1 MYVVFKLLNISYSI
15 SMQEVKVKDIIQ
27 VTKGKLISG
36 NLEST
41 CENYNIDTRLIKS
54 GEIFVGMLGEN
65 VNGGIF
71 FEEAFEKGAK
81 GCIVQNV
88 QISEE
93 QKSKY
98 KDKIII
104 EVEDTVKAIKQ
115 IASFKRKAYNI
126 PVIGITGSVGKTSTK
141 DIVANVVA
149 QKYNTLKTEGNKN
162 GQLGVPLTILKLKD
176 EEALVLEMGMSH
188 AGEMREL
195 TNIAK
200 PTIVAINNI
209 GTAHIGNLG
218 SRENILK
225 AKLEILE
232 GMPEEK
238 IIVVNNDNDILHEWQ
253 KENKHL
259 YNIITFGIENE
270 SDYMAQ
276 NIITNENGSKYTL
289 VEKSNN
295 INEEINN
302 TRKEINGE
310 TNKKSKEIEVPVA
323 GNHFILNSLCAIAIG
338 RILGVEIN
346 KIAQGIK
353 TFELTK
359 NRMNII
365 NKGTVTIIND
375 TYNANYDSVKAAI
388 EYLSSRQEKRKIAV
402 LGDMLEL
409 GEYSKQLHEK
419 VGEEIVKNKID
430 MLITVGE
437 EAKNIAKIVQENNIK
452 VQAESSKVPLNFIET
467 IECNK
472 NEEAIQKLKREIKQ
486 GDCILVK
493 ASNSMHFNEIVNEI
507 INI

>member
-1 MYVVFKLLNISYSI
+1 
-15 SMQEVKVKDIIQ
+15 MQELKVKDIIQ
-27 VTKGKLISG
+27 VTKGKLVTG
-36 NLEST
+36 DLEAT
-41 CENYNIDTRLIKS
+41 CKNYNIDTRQVKP

-81 GCIVQNV
+81 GCIIQDVE
-88 QISEE
+88 ISEE
-93 QKSKY
+93 QKRKY

-115 IASFKRKAYNI
+115 MAIFKRKAYNI

-141 DIVANVVA
+141 DMVASVVA

-162 GQLGVPLTILKLKD
+162 GQLGVPLTILKLED

-238 IIVVNNDNDILHEWQ
+238 IVVINNDNDILHKWQ
-253 KENKHL
+253 QENKNL

-270 SDYMAQ
+270 SDYMAKD
-276 NIITNENGSKYTL
+276 IISNENGSKYTL

-295 INEEINN
+295 INKKIKN
-302 TRKEINGE
+302 TCKEANE
-310 TNKKSKEIEVPVA
+310 QTNKKLQEIEVPVA

-346 KIAQGIK
+346 EIAQGIK
-353 TFELTK
+353 TFELTQ

-365 NKGTVTIIND
+365 NKNGITIIND

-430 MLITVGE
+430 ILITVGE
-437 EAKNIAKIVQENNIK
+437 EAKNIVKVVKENNIK
-452 VQAESSKVPLNFIET
+452 AQAEKTKAQSNVIET
-467 IECNK
+467 IQYDK
-472 NEEAIQKLKREIKQ
+472 NEEAIQKLKQEIKQ

-493 ASNSMHFNEIVNEI
+493 ASNSMHFNEIVNAI
-507 INI
+507 TNM

>member
-1 MYVVFKLLNISYSI
+1 
-15 SMQEVKVKDIIQ
+15 MQEIKVKDIIQ
-27 VTKGKLISG
+27 VTGGKLITG
-36 NLEST
+36 NLDAT
-41 CENYNIDTRLIKS
+41 CENYNIDTRQVKP
-54 GEIFVGMLGEN
+54 GEIFIGMVGEN

-81 GCIVQNV
+81 GCIIQDVE
-88 QISEE
+88 ISEE
-93 QKSKY
+93 QKNKY

-104 EVEDTVKAIKQ
+104 EVENTVKAIKQ
-115 IASFKRKAYNI
+115 MAIFKRKAYNI
-126 PVIGITGSVGKTSTK
+126 PIIGITGSVGKTSTK
-141 DIVANVVA
+141 DMVANVVA

-176 EEALVLEMGMSH
+176 EEATVLEMGMSH
-188 AGEMREL
+188 LGEMREL

-238 IIVVNNDNDILHEWQ
+238 IVVVNNDNDILHKWQ
-253 KENKHL
+253 EENKHL
-259 YNIITFGIENE
+259 YKIITFGIENE
-270 SDYMAQ
+270 SDYMAK
-276 NIITNENGSKYTL
+276 NIIANENGSKYTL
-289 VEKSNN
+289 VEKSDSINIGENN
-295 INEEINN
+295 NVYE
-302 TRKEINGE
+302 K
-310 TNKKSKEIEVPVA
+310 IEVPVA

-338 RILGVEIN
+338 RILGVEID
-346 KIAQGIK
+346 KISYGIK
-353 TFELTK
+353 TFELTQ

-365 NKGTVTIIND
+365 NKGKIAIIND

-388 EYLSSRQEKRKIAV
+388 EYLSGRKEKRKIAV

-419 VGEEIVKNKID
+419 IGEEIVKNKID
-430 MLITVGE
+430 MLITVGK
-437 EAKNIAKIVQENNIK
+437 EAKSIAQISQANNIK
-452 VQAESSKVPLNFIET
+452 T
-467 IECNK
+467 IECSK
-472 NEEAIQKLKREIKQ
+472 NQEAILKLKQEIKQ

-493 ASNSMHFNEIVNEI
+493 ASNSMHFNEIVDAI
-507 INI
+507 TNI